1 MNTYN
6 DITRPILLVEDNPM
20 DINLTRRA
28 FVRRKLANPIE
39 VAKDGEAA
47 LAWLPRWEAGAPLP
61 IIILLDLKLPK
72 VDGMEVLRQLKSHPQ
87 FQTIPVV
94 VLTSSNE
101 DRDIEAAYKL
111 GANSYITKPVDF
123 DKFLEVAGH
132 IEIYWLAVNTP
143 LRGEA

>member
-1 MNTYN
+1 MNNYN

-20 DINLTRRA
+20 DIDLTKRA
-28 FVRRKLANPIE
+28 FVRHKLANSIE
-39 VAKDGEAA
+39 VATDGEAA
-47 LAWLPRWEAGAPLP
+47 LAYIPRWEAGVPPP

-72 VDGMEVLRQLKSHPQ
+72 VDGLEVLRQFKSHPQ
-87 FQTIPVV
+87 FNTLPVI

-101 DRDIEAAYKL
+101 DSDIQTAYKL

-123 DKFLEVAGH
+123 DKFLDVAEH

-143 LRGEA
+143 PWGIP

>member
-1 MNTYN
+1 VNNYN

-20 DINLTRRA
+20 DIDLTRRA
-28 FVRRKLANPIE
+28 FVRRKLANPVE
-39 VAKDGEAA
+39 VAKDGEEA
-47 LAWLPRWEAGAPLP
+47 LAYLSRWEAGAPLP

-72 VDGMEVLRQLKSHPQ
+72 VDGLEVLRQLKSHPQ
-87 FQTIPVV
+87 FHTIPVI

-101 DRDIEAAYKL
+101 DKDIQTAYKL

-123 DKFLEVAGH
+123 DKFLDVAGN

-143 LRGEA
+143 PRGEA